1 MITDAKQM
9 QCGGCGCVDFRL
21 YTADAEVRIAAEC
34 QKCMDVS
41 YIQPA
46 TTKLEIEWGEK
57 SDGRLTV

>member
-1 MITDAKQM
+1 MMTGAKQM

-21 YTADAEVRIAAEC
+21 HTADAQARIAVEC
-34 QKCMDVS
+34 QQCKDVS

-46 TTKLEIEWGEK
+46 PAKLEIEWGEK